1 MATGEL
7 ESFADIPDP
16 IRQAPAR
23 PGSIGPPGAHLSGE
37 APTTSAPTEP
47 SPTRSQSARR
57 RWIAVAVGA
66 AWIGALLAAH
76 LGVRAD
82 LFTAP
87 VVAQLVVWVIALPL
101 GLALALRPRANGWP
115 PGVPL
120 VRAGLVV
127 LVAAFVGLAVIPVDG
142 PQAPLRFDTVSV
154 CLSFAVVLA
163 LPALVGAALVLRGAF
178 LNAPALRGAM
188 VGAVC
193 GLAGTA
199 GIHAHCPVV
208 TPSHVLLAHGPP
220 ILLFAALGAAIGM
233 RRGRV

>member
-1 MATGEL
+1 M
-7 ESFADIPDP
+7 
-16 IRQAPAR
+16 
-23 PGSIGPPGAHLSGE
+23 
-37 APTTSAPTEP
+37 
-47 SPTRSQSARR
+47 
-57 RWIAVAVGA
+57 
-66 AWIGALLAAH
+66 
-76 LGVRAD
+76 
-82 LFTAP
+82 
-87 VVAQLVVWVIALPL
+87 
-101 GLALALRPRANGWP
+101 
-115 PGVPL
+115 PL

-142 PQAPLRFDTVSV
+142 PQVPLRFDTVSV

-163 LPALVGAALVLRGAF
+163 LPALVGAALVLRSSF
-178 LNAPALRGAM
+178 LNAPVLRGAM

-220 ILLFAALGAAIGM
+220 ILLFAALGAVIGM